1 MRNTKIMRIMCL
13 LLATL
18 ILVSSIVIVVHADG
32 NDYGGASIED
42 FKDQMSTISY
52 DDYMKMYSD
61 YFGTNKTGKEILT
74 FDATKD
80 LVFKD
85 TAGNVIEIKDG
96 SWTMTAKDGTVYSSL
111 AAAVSAGYNQADLV
125 YPAEYG
131 EGSDKQWALYT
142 PDYGSVTWTLDLA
155 ALGMTE
161 GGLYFIGLEYYSLA
175 GKPTAVERSFKLNG
189 SVPFAEARSLTIPKI
204 WASFMPDGE
213 TAISATYELGKNDS
227 LAELEAAA
235 KDAGL
240 IYTVAEDGKSV
251 TVQQPEV
258 VTEKVNAFL
267 NRYELRFF
275 LTDNERNEIRPT
287 MEQVEQWA
295 SYTLRDSDGYY
306 ADALGFVIEPTAEGT
321 VDLALDGVNEAVVIS
336 KIVLTPYAAMK
347 SYEEYKADVEA
358 MIGGYKE
365 GSDKVKLEAEYTSN
379 TSTNVVYPIEDRS
392 SALSSPVDTTR
403 TVLNTIGTEKW
414 ATSGQW
420 AEYKFS
426 VETSGFYNIYSRFK
440 QSYLD
445 GMYVS
450 RSLQIF
456 TNKSKADY
464 KATFNNTAGYY
475 NGAPFAEAAILRY
488 DYSDNWQVSGLTSSG
503 NADNYK
509 IYFEA
514 GVVYTLRFEVT
525 LGSMNE
531 QVRNIESI
539 LTALN
544 NDYLSILK
552 LTGTTPDDYRDY
564 NFYSLLPEVLN
575 NMSEQAT
582 ALKALSNFLKTS
594 AGVASTYTGVCDKLY
609 VLIEE
614 MVTDEDTIA
623 KNLDTFKSYVGSLGT
638 FLTDAKTQPLQLD
651 YLCIQNSE
659 AEVPKAAANFWQ
671 TLVHEVKSF
680 IQSFLRDY
688 NSMGAMGDV
697 DVSESVE
704 VWVPY
709 GRDQANVLRN
719 LSTNNFTPN
728 YDIAVN
734 LKLVNAGTLLPSI
747 LAGMGPDIYMGLGD
761 DNVINYAIR
770 GALEQIE
777 TLAYDS
783 VEAFEEAMYKSY
795 NAAAMVVLGLEDAD
809 GDMHYYGLPETQ
821 SFSMMFVRKDILA
834 ELGIEIPKTWED
846 IYVAQSKLESNNMEI
861 GVTTDYKIFLY
872 QMGGELFADE
882 GMRINLD
889 SVVGLAAFEKMCNM
903 FTQYSFPY
911 QYDAANRF
919 RTGEMPI
926 IISNYTALYNQLK
939 VFATELD
946 GLWTFVP
953 MPGFKQADGSI
964 KNESISGA
972 TATVMISGTQNK
984 QSAWK
989 FMEWQTGSQCQ
1000 IDYAN
1005 EMVAIMGDS
1014 AKHSTAN
1021 RDALK
1026 SMTWTREEYEQ
1037 VSKQFEN
1044 LAAIPNYPGSYII
1057 GRYTNFAFL
1066 AAYNEDADPTTEMLS
1081 YINIIN
1087 TEITRKREEFK
1098 LETLQIGQK
1107 LSQKRLN
1114 QATEAVKLLEERY
1127 GSKYA
1132 DVIKAAKYAIV
1143 NAERRIEQVYDTAT
1157 AFAELLP
1164 EQHGYKEYH
1173 KVSGGTVTVPDY
1185 YVNISRQTSEEK
1197 YGGFAIDSLNE
1208 NELIYFISEALQD
1221 AADALASY

>member
-1 MRNTKIMRIMCL
+1 MRNKRIMRIVCL
-13 LLATL
+13 LMAAL
-18 ILVSSIVIVVHADG
+18 ILVSSIVIVVSADT
-32 NDYGGASIED
+32 NESGGASIED
-42 FKDQMSTISY
+42 FKNQMSTISY
-52 DDYMKMYSD
+52 DDYMDMYPD
-61 YFGTNKTGKEILT
+61 YFDTLKTGDETLI
-74 FDATKD
+74 FDATQGLTFKD
-80 LVFKD
+80 LR
-85 TAGNVIEIKDG
+85 GNVVEVGKD
-96 SWTMTAKDGTVYSSL
+96 SWTMTTKDGTVYRSL
-111 AAAVSAGYNQADLV
+111 NEAVAAGFKQEELV
-125 YPAEYG
+125 YVAEYG
-131 EGSDKQWALYT
+131 EGSEKQWALYT
-142 PDYGSVTWTLDLA
+142 PDVGTVTWTLDLA
-155 ALGMTE
+155 ALGVTE
-161 GGLYFIGLEYYSLA
+161 GGLYFIGLEYFSIA
-175 GKPTAVERSFKLNG
+175 GKPTAVERSFTLNG

-204 WASFMPDGE
+204 WGSFLSDGE
-213 TAISATYELGKNDS
+213 TTITATYTLKKGDS
-227 LAELEAAA
+227 LEELVAAA

-251 TVQQPEV
+251 TLQQPRV
-258 VTEKVNAFL
+258 INSKINAFF
-267 NRYELRFF
+267 NRYEVRFF
-275 LTDNERNEIRPT
+275 TTDNERNELRPT
-287 MEQVEQWA
+287 MKQVETWA

-306 ADALGFVIEPTAEGT
+306 ANALGFVIEPKDGA
-321 VDLALDGVNEAVVIS
+321 VQLALEGVNEAVAIS
-336 KIVLTPYAAMK
+336 QIVLTPYTEMK
-347 SYEEYKADVEA
+347 SYADYRAEVEA
-358 MIGGYKE
+358 AIGGYKA
-365 GSDKVKLEAEYTSN
+365 GTDTIKLEAEYTSN
-379 TSTNVVYPIEDRS
+379 TSTNVVYPIEDRA
-392 SALSSPVDTTR
+392 SALTSPADTTR
-403 TVLNTIGTEKW
+403 TILNTIGTEKW

-420 AEYKFS
+420 AEYKFTVS
-426 VETSGFYNIYSRFK
+426 SSGFYSIYSRFK

-445 GMYVS
+445 GMFVS

-456 TNKSKADY
+456 TDKDLAEY
-464 KATFNNTAGYY
+464 AATYGNTAGYY

-488 DYSDNWQVSGLTSSG
+488 DYSDRWQVSGLTSSG
-503 NADNYK
+503 NDDNYQL
-509 IYFEA
+509 YFEE
-514 GVVYTLRFEVT
+514 GVVYTIRLEVT
-525 LGSMNE
+525 LGSMNT
-531 QVRNIESI
+531 QVQRIESI
-539 LTALN
+539 LNSLN

-575 NMSEQAT
+575 DMNTQAKELKKLSE
-582 ALKALSNFLKTS
+582 FLKSS

-609 VLIEE
+609 VLVRE
-614 MVTDEDTIA
+614 MVVDEDTIA

-651 YLCIQNSE
+651 YLVVQPATAE
-659 AEVPKAAANFWQ
+659 APKADANFWQ
-671 TLVHEVKSF
+671 SLVHEVKSF

-688 NSMGAMGDV
+688 NSMGAIGEVGDA
-697 DVSESVE
+697 ESVE
-704 VWVPY
+704 VWIPY

-719 LSTNNFTPN
+719 LSTNYFTPSSG
-728 YDIAVN
+728 IVVN
-734 LKLVNAGTLLPSI
+734 LKLVNGGTLLPSI
-747 LAGMGPDIYMGLGD
+747 LAGMGPDVYMGLGD

-783 VEAFEEAMYKSY
+783 VEDFEAAMYKSY
-795 NAAAMVVLGLEDAD
+795 NEAAMIVLGLEDAD
-809 GDMHYYGLPETQ
+809 GEMHYYGLPETQ
-821 SFSMMFVRKDILA
+821 TFSMMFVRKDILA
-834 ELGIEIPKTWED
+834 ELGIEIPRTWEE
-846 IYVAQSKLESNNMEI
+846 IYIAQSKLESNNMEI
-861 GVTTDYKIFLY
+861 GMTTDYKLFLY

-889 SVVGLAAFEKMCNM
+889 SIVGLASFEKMCNM

-953 MPGFKQADGSI
+953 LPGFEQEDGSI

-972 TATVMISGTQNK
+972 TATVMISGTPNK
-984 QSAWK
+984 DTAWK

-1000 IDYAN
+1000 VEYAN

-1066 AAYNEDADPTTEMLS
+1066 AALNEDADPTTEILS
-1081 YINIIN
+1081 YINVIN

-1107 LSQKRLN
+1107 LSQKRLD

-1127 GSKYA
+1127 GDKYA
-1132 DVIKAAKYAIV
+1132 EEIKNAKYAIV
-1143 NAERRIEQVYDTAT
+1143 NASKRIEQVYESAA

-1164 EQHGYKEYH
+1164 KEHGYKEYQ

-1185 YVNISRQTSEEK
+1185 YVNITRQTSEPK